1 MKGDLNMKLTA
12 WQRVLLYAIV
22 ALACLVAVMI
32 FLMVSATWET
42 RQAEAGISSSRTV
55 THHNNFWVEDYFTVD
70 DQSAETVS
78 ANEQIDPAGSYQP
91 LTASANVT
99 AGLTVGSGGDFLC
112 LTNVATYTI
121 VITDQTTV
129 ALAGNCSLGQ
139 YDSLFLLCDG
149 TRWVEL
155 GRSNN

>member
-1 MKGDLNMKLTA
+1 MSNTKRFVIYTLTA
-12 WQRVLLYAIV
+12 VS
-22 ALACLVAVMI
+22 CLIGVMVFLAVMA
-32 FLMVSATWET
+32 LLET
-42 RQAEAGISSSRTV
+42 PGAEAGISSSRTV
-55 THHNNFWVEDYFTVD
+55 THHTNFWVEDYFTVD